1 MLLKITL
8 MMRNEKMSFWESDLG
23 EVTGK
28 SEDAFAKQFTQ
39 IPDGTKALA
48 KIESFTNQ
56 VYKDTGFK
64 YLNIEWVLTD
74 GDFRG
79 QKVQQKLK
87 VYGGDQYDKD
97 SNKTRHRALNM
108 LKLLYQLFNIKPKH
122 TNPPT
127 DQDLAAFSGK
137 IAGIKIRETEM
148 NDKGKQYNW
157 IAEVHPSQ
165 GFKGETGTGLPVVA
179 RTTVSS
185 YSSNKASDSPFNDS
199 AAPVFD
205 ENDVPF

>member
-1 MLLKITL
+1 
-8 MMRNEKMSFWESDLG
+8 MSFWDSELG
-23 EVTGK
+23 DITGK
-28 SEDAFAKQFTQ
+28 AEDAFAKQFTQ

-56 VYKDTGFK
+56 VYKDSGFK

-87 VYGGDQYDKD
+87 VYGGDQFDKD
-97 SNKTRHRALNM
+97 PMKTRHRALNM

-127 DQDLAAFSGK
+127 DQDLASFAGK
-137 IAGIKIRETEM
+137 VAGIKIRETEP
-148 NDKGKQYNW
+148 NDKGKSYNW
-157 IAEVHPSQ
+157 VAEVHDSK
-165 GFKGETGTGLPVVA
+165 GFKSETGVGLPVIA
-179 RTTVSS
+179 HTAVSS
-185 YSSNKASDSPFNDS
+185 YS
-199 AAPVFD
+199 APKS
-205 ENDVPF
+205 DVPFDNGYHANDPGPDLSDVPF

>member
-1 MLLKITL
+1 MSA
-8 MMRNEKMSFWESDLG
+8 SFWDSEVG

-28 SEDAFAKQFTQ
+28 AQDAFAKQFTQ

-74 GDFRG
+74 GDFKG
-79 QKVQQKLK
+79 CKVQQKLK

-97 SNKTRHRALNM
+97 PMKTRHRALNM

-127 DQDLAAFSGK
+127 DQDLAAFIAK
-137 IAGIKIRETEM
+137 VAGIKIRETAP

-157 IAEVHPSQ
+157 VAEVHASQ
-165 GFKGETGTGLPVVA
+165 GFKSETGIGMQVVA
-179 RTTVSS
+179 QAAFTTDTSPPPFD
-185 YSSNKASDSPFNDS
+185 DS
-199 AAPVFD
+199 
-205 ENDVPF
+205 DVPF

>member
-1 MLLKITL
+1 
-8 MMRNEKMSFWESDLG
+8 MSFWESEMG

-28 SEDAFAKQFTQ
+28 AEDAFAKQFSQ

-56 VYKDTGFK
+56 EYKDSGFK
-64 YLNIEWVLTD
+64 YLNIEWVLQD

-97 SNKTRHRALNM
+97 PMKTRHRALNM
-108 LKLLYQLFNIKPKH
+108 LKLLYQLFNLKPKH

-127 DQDLAAFSGK
+127 DQDLASFSGK
-137 IAGIKIRETEM
+137 IAGLKIRETEQ
-148 NDKGKQYNW
+148 NEKGKSYNW
-157 IAEVHPSQ
+157 ISEVHASQ
-165 GFKGETGTGLPVVA
+165 GFKCETGVGLPVVA
-179 RTTVSS
+179 HTAVSS
-185 YSSNKASDSPFNDS
+185 YSSSRSTADDAFNNSPPAHLD
-199 AAPVFD
+199 
-205 ENDVPF
+205 DVPF

>member
-1 MLLKITL
+1 MT
-8 MMRNEKMSFWESDLG
+8 FWESELG
-23 EVTGK
+23 DVTGK
-28 SEDAFAKQFTQ
+28 SEDAFAKQFSQ

-56 VYKDTGFK
+56 EYKDSGFK
-64 YLNIEWVLTD
+64 YLNIEWVLQD

-97 SNKTRHRALNM
+97 PMKTRHRALNM

-127 DQDLAAFSGK
+127 DPDLATFVGK
-137 IAGIKIRETEM
+137 IAGIKIRETAM
-148 NDKGKQYNW
+148 NEKGKVYNW
-157 IAEVHPSQ
+157 VAEVHAST
-165 GFKGETGTGLPVVA
+165 GFKSETGVGLPIVA
-179 RTTVSS
+179 HAAISSS
-185 YSSNKASDSPFNDS
+185 YSSSRPSMGAYDNS
-199 AAPVFD
+199 APLD
-205 ENDVPF
+205 LSDVPF

>member
-1 MLLKITL
+1 
-8 MMRNEKMSFWESDLG
+8 MSFWDSDVG

-28 SEDAFAKQFTQ
+28 AEDAFAKQFRQ

-56 VYKDTGFK
+56 IYKDTGFK
-64 YLNIEWVLTD
+64 YLNIEWVLQD

-97 SNKTRHRALNM
+97 PMKTRHRALNM
-108 LKLLYQLFNIKPKH
+108 LKLLYQLFSMKPKH

-127 DQDLAAFSGK
+127 DQDLASFAGK
-137 IAGIKIRETEM
+137 VAGIMIRETEP
-148 NDKGKQYNW
+148 NDKGRQYNW
-157 IAEVHPSQ
+157 VAEVHLSQ
-165 GFKGETGTGLPVVA
+165 GFKSETGVGLPVVA
-179 RTTVSS
+179 HSAVSS
-185 YSSNKASDSPFNDS
+185 YSSSHSSNGA
-199 AAPVFD
+199 FD
-205 ENDVPF
+205 NNTPPLDLDDVPF

>member
-1 MLLKITL
+1 
-8 MMRNEKMSFWESDLG
+8 MSFWDSELG
-23 EVTGK
+23 DVTGK
-28 SEDAFAKQFTQ
+28 AEDAFAKQFTQ

-56 VYKDTGFK
+56 VYKDSGFK
-64 YLNIEWVLTD
+64 YLNIEWVLQD

-87 VYGGDQYDKD
+87 VYGGDKFDKD
-97 SNKTRHRALNM
+97 PMKTRHRALNM

-127 DQDLAAFSGK
+127 DQDLASFSGK
-137 IAGIKIRETEM
+137 IAGLKIRETEP

-157 IAEVHPSQ
+157 VSEVHPSQ
-165 GFKGETGTGLPVVA
+165 GFKSETGVGLPVVA
-179 RTTVSS
+179 HSSVSS
-185 YSSNKASDSPFNDS
+185 YSSNRSAVDSPFNN
-199 AAPVFD
+199 APPPD
-205 ENDVPF
+205 LDDVPF

>member
-1 MLLKITL
+1 MSA
-8 MMRNEKMSFWESDLG
+8 SFWDSEVG

-28 SEDAFAKQFTQ
+28 AQDAFAKQFTQ

-56 VYKDTGFK
+56 VYKDSGFK
-64 YLNIEWVLTD
+64 YLNIEWILTD
-74 GDFRG
+74 GDFKG
-79 QKVQQKLK
+79 SKVQQKLK

-97 SNKTRHRALNM
+97 PMKTRHRALNM

-127 DQDLAAFSGK
+127 DQDLAAFVNK
-137 IAGIKIRETEM
+137 TAGIKIRETAP

-157 IAEVHPSQ
+157 VAEVHASQ
-165 GFKGETGTGLPVVA
+165 GFKSETGMGMPIVA
-179 RTTVSS
+179 HAAI
-185 YSSNKASDSPFNDS
+185 SNYASNSTFDTNASP
-199 AAPVFD
+199 PVFD
-205 ENDVPF
+205 DSDVPF

>member
-1 MLLKITL
+1 
-8 MMRNEKMSFWESDLG
+8 MSFWESELG

-56 VYKDTGFK
+56 KHKDTGFQ
-64 YLNIEWVLTD
+64 YLNIEWVLQD

-97 SNKTRHRALNM
+97 PMKTRHRALNM
-108 LKLLYQLFNIKPKH
+108 LKLLYQLFNVKPKH

-127 DQDLAAFSGK
+127 DQDLASFSGK
-137 IAGIKIRETEM
+137 IAGLKIRETEP
-148 NDKGKQYNW
+148 NDNGRQYNW
-157 IAEVHPSQ
+157 VAEVHPSKD
-165 GFKGETGTGLPVVA
+165 FKSETGAGLTVVA
-179 RTTVSS
+179 KAAVSS
-185 YSSNKASDSPFNDS
+185 YSTSHAPMESAFNNSSP
-199 AAPVFD
+199 PVYD
-205 ENDVPF
+205 TSDVPF